1 MENIEIIYK
10 KEMKAYKGYPL
21 KRDYM
26 SFTS

>member
-21 KRDYM
+21 ERDYM